1 MEIGFI
7 EYQDKYNLG
16 ILHHL
21 LVWHS
26 VMLIVIVRIGELKLN
41 IVYHQVLV
49 TSGVIELTWLIKCQ

>member
-26 VMLIVIVRIGELKLN
+26 VMLIVRIGELKFN

-49 TSGVIELTWLIKCQ
+49 TPGVIELTWLIKCQ